1 MIGYNL
7 PRGVVKACA
16 GIVESA
22 ADTEPYASYIR
33 QAEQMIGRTYGDD
46 DSAQRERARLI
57 EAVKLNLI
65 NRYAYP
71 FEALARL
78 FNLPVS
84 LRTFQRDK
92 RRFCFCLASL
102 CGFTSDKDGT

>member
-16 GIVESA
+16 GIVEGA
-22 ADTEPYASYIR
+22 ADTEPYASYIK
-33 QAEQMIGRTYGDD
+33 QAEQVIGHTYGEDEA
-46 DSAQRERARLI
+46 AQRERVRLI

-65 NRYAYP
+65 NRYSYP
-71 FEALARL
+71 FETLARQY
-78 FNLPVS
+78 NLPVS

-102 CGFTSDKDGT
+102 CGFTSGKDGT